1 MRAFLGESATQAG
14 SLNAPGRLRFDFRTP
29 GAVSPAVLHD
39 VEQQV
44 NEVLLRD
51 LEVHA
56 FITTQDEARRL
67 VVRGFLFE
75 IIQQIGVPD
84 IEERLRGSVQ
94 DELASANY

>member
-1 MRAFLGESATQAG
+1 
-14 SLNAPGRLRFDFRTP
+14 
-29 GAVSPAVLHD
+29 
-39 VEQQV
+39 
-44 NEVLLRD
+44 
-51 LEVHA
+51 
-56 FITTQDEARRL
+56 